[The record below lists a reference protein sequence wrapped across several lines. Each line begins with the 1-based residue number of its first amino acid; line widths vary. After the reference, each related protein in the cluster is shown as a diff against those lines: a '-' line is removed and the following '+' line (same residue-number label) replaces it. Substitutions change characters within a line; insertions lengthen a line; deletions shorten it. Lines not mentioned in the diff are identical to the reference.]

1 MTFSKLQLSQRENLQ
16 KCTGFEKEGIF
27 KETFIL
33 TLSSS
38 VVLRLQNC
46 VSDFFCFD
54 REIKGFYQSSL
65 GNWFDFANI
74 MNFPKYL
81 G

>member
-1 MTFSKLQLSQRENLQ
+1 MTFSKLQLSQREDLQ

-27 KETFIL
+27 KETFIF

-46 VSDFFCFD
+46 VSDFFVLIG
-54 REIKGFYQSSL
+54 R
-65 GNWFDFANI
+65 
-74 MNFPKYL
+74 
-81 G
+81 